1 MSENLSRQE
10 LRRQKELK
18 EINQTEEK
26 NNINQ
31 HDSKQKIPG
40 VHAEENPPVAQFCS
54 ECGSKNIKPQNFVK
68 TVDKNLV

>member
-26 NNINQ
+26 NNIISMILNKKFQ
-31 HDSKQKIPG
+31 SS
-40 VHAEENPPVAQFCS
+40 C
-54 ECGSKNIKPQNFVK
+54 
-68 TVDKNLV
+68 